1 MLVEKKVF
9 SWRLKVLVWVFTH
22 KMAPKTS
29 WHRYGNKLR
38 YCHPICKWS
47 WTDKPTQTDRQTDTL
62 ITILRVRNRGRSSL
76 IVETCSSSRDA
87 LSVRFADRSSSSKD
101 RTKLYGCQRNM
112 LSVGKQLAM
121 KSATNTIIIRHVRA
135 SYRVKA
141 QILRVAFPLHRRLL
155 SQPQQRVYWYIQL

>member
-1 MLVEKKVF
+1 
-9 SWRLKVLVWVFTH
+9 
-22 KMAPKTS
+22 MAPKTS

-62 ITILRVRNRGRSSL
+62 ITILRARNRGRTSL

-121 KSATNTIIIRHVRA
+121 KSATNTKLSSVMCARRTALKHRYFA
-135 SYRVKA
+135 SPFRCIADCCPSHSNGYIDIFSCRPIA
-141 QILRVAFPLHRRLL
+141 ILMND
-155 SQPQQRVYWYIQL
+155 SCY